1 MAFGADI
8 NAISNFEMTPMN
20 LALAHFKESAIQLF
34 GVLGGISAAFVLRRD
49 PVPLPPITH
58 FLGLR
63 LPLSSSDSDDTDN
76 DRRTPYRD
84 FMTGYVRQSE
94 PVLQLN
100 VSQYLYTY
108 VHVHTY

>member
-100 VSQYLYTY
+100 VS
-108 VHVHTY
+108 H